1 MARNWV
7 PLREHKDIIT
17 VVLLIRTSARRV
29 SASDLVN
36 AFSTHVF
43 RIDITELYIISLY
56 QTSV

>member
-1 MARNWV
+1 MARNWA
-7 PLREHKDIIT
+7 PLRENQAIIT
-17 VVLLIRTSARRV
+17 VLLLIRTYARRV

-36 AFSTHVF
+36 AFATHVF